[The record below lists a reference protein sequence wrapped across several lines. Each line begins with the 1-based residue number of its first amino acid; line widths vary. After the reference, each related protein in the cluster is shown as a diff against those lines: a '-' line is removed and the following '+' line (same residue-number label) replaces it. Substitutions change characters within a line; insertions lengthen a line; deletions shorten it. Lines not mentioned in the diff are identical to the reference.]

1 MNYFRKII
9 YFAIPYKKFAF
20 LNIFFNILYAIFS
33 ALSFLALI
41 PMLDVLFN
49 TTKVVHEVPKYD
61 GIINLKEFLINSL
74 NYYISESVIS
84 NPEEALLIAI
94 CLIILL
100 FFLKNLFNYLA
111 LFFITFL
118 RNGILKDLREK
129 LYEKSIKQSISFYSK
144 KKKGDI
150 LSRITSDVLEIQHS
164 FLSILELLIREPLT
178 ILFTLIVMFSIN
190 VNLTFFVIIFI
201 PVSGL
206 IISWIGKAL
215 KKFSLNVQKE
225 QGEFLSILE
234 ETLTGLNIIKIFNAE
249 ESFIKKFNSS
259 LNNFFKFSNKLL
271 NRQNI
276 ASPISEFLGIV
287 VIGCLLWYGGKMVL
301 INDSLNAT
309 TFISFMALAY
319 NILTP
324 AKSISKSFYSLK
336 KGDAAAE
343 RVIEILE
350 SENTIEDT
358 PYSTNINEFKSE
370 ISFKNIDFSYSRNFY
385 LKDFSLE
392 IKKGKSIA
400 LVGSSGS
407 GKTTLVNLINR
418 FYDIDSGKI
427 LIDNIE
433 IKNIKL
439 KSLRSLIGMVTQES
453 ILFNDTIKNN
463 ILIGDPAASE
473 ETIINAAKIANAH
486 EFIDSLPEKYLTNIG
501 DGGNKL
507 SGGQKQR
514 LAIARAIIKNPPILI
529 LDEATSS
536 LDSESEKSVQVA
548 LKNVMKN
555 RTSIVIAHRLSTI
568 SNVDKIIVMEKG
580 KIIESG
586 THKELLNTNSN
597 YKKLVEIQSF

>member
-1 MNYFRKII
+1 MNYFKKII

-49 TTKVVHEVPKYD
+49 TTKVVYEVPKYD

-84 NPEEALLIAI
+84 NPEGALLIAI

-118 RNGILKDLREK
+118 RNGILKDIREK

-190 VNLTFFVIIFI
+190 VKLTFFVIIFI

-225 QGEFLSILE
+225 QGEFLSILD

-249 ESFIKKFNSS
+249 ENFIKKFNSS

-276 ASPISEFLGIV
+276 ASPVSEFLGIV

-350 SENTIEDT
+350 SKNAIEDT
-358 PYSTNINEFKSE
+358 PYSTKINEFKSE
-370 ISFKNIDFSYSRNFY
+370 INFKNIHFSYSRNFY

-418 FYDIDSGKI
+418 FYDTDSGKI

-473 ETIINAAKIANAH
+473 ETLIKAAKIANAH

-536 LDSESEKSVQVA
+536 LDSESEKSVQIA

-555 RTSIVIAHRLSTI
+555 RTSIIIAHRLSTI

-580 KIIESG
+580 EIIETG
-586 THKELLNTNSN
+586 THKELLNTDST

>member
-49 TTKVVHEVPKYD
+49 TTKVVYEIPKYD

-84 NPEEALLIAI
+84 NPEESLLIAI

-276 ASPISEFLGIV
+276 ASPVSEFLGIV

-350 SENTIEDT
+350 SKNAIEDT

-370 ISFKNIDFSYSRNFY
+370 IKFKNIDFSYSRNFY

-427 LIDNIE
+427 LIDNVE

-548 LKNVMKN
+548 LNNVMKN
-555 RTSIVIAHRLSTI
+555 RTSIIIAHRLSTI
-568 SNVDKIIVMEKG
+568 SDVDKIIVMEKG
-580 KIIESG
+580 KIIETG
-586 THKELLNTNSN
+586 THKELLNTDSN

>member
-49 TTKVVHEVPKYD
+49 TTKVVYKVPKYD

-276 ASPISEFLGIV
+276 ASPVSEFLGIV

-350 SENTIEDT
+350 SENAIEDT
-358 PYSTNINEFKSE
+358 SYSTNINEFKSE
-370 ISFKNIDFSYSRNFY
+370 IKFKNIDFSYSRNFY

-473 ETIINAAKIANAH
+473 ETIIKAAKIANAH

-555 RTSIVIAHRLSTI
+555 RTSIIIAHRLSTI

-580 KIIESG
+580 KIIETG
-586 THKELLNTNSN
+586 THKELLNTDSN

>member
-49 TTKVVHEVPKYD
+49 TTKVVYEVPKYD

-74 NYYISESVIS
+74 NYYISESVLS

-276 ASPISEFLGIV
+276 ASPVSEFLGIV

-350 SENTIEDT
+350 SENAIEDT
-358 PYSTNINEFKSE
+358 PYSININEFKSE
-370 ISFKNIDFSYSRNFY
+370 INFKNIDFSYSRNFY

-400 LVGSSGS
+400 LIGSSGS

-418 FYDIDSGKI
+418 FYDTDSGKI

-473 ETIINAAKIANAH
+473 ETLIKAAKIANAH

>member
-1 MNYFRKII
+1 
-9 YFAIPYKKFAF
+9 
-20 LNIFFNILYAIFS
+20 
-33 ALSFLALI
+33 
-41 PMLDVLFN
+41 
-49 TTKVVHEVPKYD
+49 
-61 GIINLKEFLINSL
+61 
-74 NYYISESVIS
+74 
-84 NPEEALLIAI
+84 
-94 CLIILL
+94 
-100 FFLKNLFNYLA
+100 
-111 LFFITFL
+111 
-118 RNGILKDLREK
+118 
-129 LYEKSIKQSISFYSK
+129 
-144 KKKGDI
+144 
-150 LSRITSDVLEIQHS
+150 
-164 FLSILELLIREPLT
+164 
-178 ILFTLIVMFSIN
+178 MFSIN
-190 VNLTFFVIIFI
+190 VKLTFFVIIFI
-201 PVSGL
+201 PISGL

-249 ESFIKKFNSS
+249 ENFIKKFNSS

-276 ASPISEFLGIV
+276 ASPVSEFLGIV

-350 SENTIEDT
+350 SKNAIEDT
-358 PYSTNINEFKSE
+358 PYSTKINEFKSE
-370 ISFKNIDFSYSRNFY
+370 INFKNIHFSYSRNFY

-418 FYDIDSGKI
+418 FYDTDSGKI

-433 IKNIKL
+433 IKNINL

-463 ILIGDPAASE
+463 ILIGDPTASE
-473 ETIINAAKIANAH
+473 ETIIKAAKIANAH
-486 EFIDSLPEKYLTNIG
+486 DFIDSLPEKYLTNIG

-536 LDSESEKSVQVA
+536 LDSESEKSVQIA

-555 RTSIVIAHRLSTI
+555 RTSIIIAHRLSTI

-580 KIIESG
+580 EIIETG
-586 THKELLNTNSN
+586 THKELLNTDSN

>member
-9 YFAIPYKKFAF
+9 YFALPYKKFAF

-49 TTKVVHEVPKYD
+49 TTKVVYEVPKYD

-74 NYYISESVIS
+74 NYYISETVIS

-190 VNLTFFVIIFI
+190 VKLTFFVIIFI

-249 ESFIKKFNSS
+249 ENFIKKFNSS

-276 ASPISEFLGIV
+276 ASPVSEFLGIV

-350 SENTIEDT
+350 SKNAIEDT
-358 PYSTNINEFKSE
+358 PYSTKINEFKSE
-370 ISFKNIDFSYSRNFY
+370 INFKNIHFSYSRNFY

-473 ETIINAAKIANAH
+473 ETLIKAAKIANAH
-486 EFIDSLPEKYLTNIG
+486 DFIDSLPEKYLTNIG

-548 LKNVMKN
+548 LNNVMKN
-555 RTSIVIAHRLSTI
+555 RTSIIIAHRLSTI

>member
-9 YFAIPYKKFAF
+9 YFALPYKKFAF

-49 TTKVVHEVPKYD
+49 TTKVVYEVPKYD

-74 NYYISESVIS
+74 NYYISESVLS

-94 CLIILL
+94 SLIILL

-190 VNLTFFVIIFI
+190 VKLTFFVIIFI

-249 ESFIKKFNSS
+249 ENFIKKFNSS
-259 LNNFFKFSNKLL
+259 LNNFLKFSNKLL

-276 ASPISEFLGIV
+276 ASPVSEFLGIV

-350 SENTIEDT
+350 SKNAIEDT

-370 ISFKNIDFSYSRNFY
+370 IKFKNIDFSYSRNFY

-418 FYDIDSGKI
+418 FYDTDSGKI

-473 ETIINAAKIANAH
+473 ETLIKAAKIANAH
-486 EFIDSLPEKYLTNIG
+486 DFIDSLPEKYLTNIG

-536 LDSESEKSVQVA
+536 LDSESEKSVQIA

-555 RTSIVIAHRLSTI
+555 RTSIIIAHRLSTI

-580 KIIESG
+580 EIIETG
-586 THKELLNTNSN
+586 THKELLKTDST

>member
-9 YFAIPYKKFAF
+9 YFAVPYKKFAF

-41 PMLDVLFN
+41 PMLDVLFD
-49 TTKVVHEVPKYD
+49 TTKVVYEVPKYD
-61 GIINLKEFLINSL
+61 SIINLKEFLINSV

-276 ASPISEFLGIV
+276 ASPVSEFLGIV

-350 SENTIEDT
+350 SENAIEDT

-370 ISFKNIDFSYSRNFY
+370 IKFKNIDFSYSRNFY

-473 ETIINAAKIANAH
+473 ETIIKAAKIANAH

-597 YKKLVEIQSF
+597 YKKLVQIQSF

>member
-9 YFAIPYKKFAF
+9 YFALPYKKFAF

-49 TTKVVHEVPKYD
+49 TTKVVYEVPKYD

-74 NYYISESVIS
+74 NYYISESVLS

-94 CLIILL
+94 SLIILL

-276 ASPISEFLGIV
+276 ASPVSEFLGIV

-350 SENTIEDT
+350 SENAIEDT

-370 ISFKNIDFSYSRNFY
+370 INFKNIDFSYSRNFY

-418 FYDIDSGKI
+418 FYDTDSGKI

-473 ETIINAAKIANAH
+473 ETLIKAAKIANAH

>member
-9 YFAIPYKKFAF
+9 YFALPYKKFAF

-49 TTKVVHEVPKYD
+49 TTKVVYEVPKYD

-74 NYYISESVIS
+74 NYYISESVLS

-94 CLIILL
+94 SLIILL

-190 VNLTFFVIIFI
+190 VKLTFFVIIFI

-249 ESFIKKFNSS
+249 ENFIKKFNSS

-276 ASPISEFLGIV
+276 ASPVSEFLGIV

-350 SENTIEDT
+350 SKNAIEDT
-358 PYSTNINEFKSE
+358 PYSTKINEFKSE
-370 ISFKNIDFSYSRNFY
+370 INFKNIHFSYSRNFY

-418 FYDIDSGKI
+418 FYDTDSGKI

-433 IKNIKL
+433 IKNINL

-473 ETIINAAKIANAH
+473 ETLIKAAKIANAH
-486 EFIDSLPEKYLTNIG
+486 DFIDSLPEKYLTNIG

>member
-49 TTKVVHEVPKYD
+49 TTKIVYEVPKYD

-74 NYYISESVIS
+74 NYYISESVLS

-94 CLIILL
+94 SLIILL

-150 LSRITSDVLEIQHS
+150 LSRITSDVIEIQHS

-276 ASPISEFLGIV
+276 ASPVSEFLGIV

-350 SENTIEDT
+350 SENAIEDT

-370 ISFKNIDFSYSRNFY
+370 INFKNIDFSYSRNFY

-400 LVGSSGS
+400 LIGSSGS

-418 FYDIDSGKI
+418 FYDTDSGKI

-473 ETIINAAKIANAH
+473 ETLIKAAKIANAH

-536 LDSESEKSVQVA
+536 LDSESENSVQVA

>member
-9 YFAIPYKKFAF
+9 YFALPYKKFAF

-49 TTKVVHEVPKYD
+49 TTKVVYEVPKYD

-74 NYYISESVIS
+74 NYYISESVLS

-94 CLIILL
+94 SLIILL

-190 VNLTFFVIIFI
+190 VKLTFFVIIFI

-249 ESFIKKFNSS
+249 ENFIKKFNSS

-276 ASPISEFLGIV
+276 ASPVSEFLGIV

-350 SENTIEDT
+350 SKNAIEDT
-358 PYSTNINEFKSE
+358 PYSTKINEFKSE
-370 ISFKNIDFSYSRNFY
+370 INFKNIHFSYSRNFY

-418 FYDIDSGKI
+418 FYDTDSGKI

-433 IKNIKL
+433 IKNINL

-463 ILIGDPAASE
+463 ILIGDPTASE
-473 ETIINAAKIANAH
+473 ETIIKAAKIANAH
-486 EFIDSLPEKYLTNIG
+486 DFIDSLPEKYLTNIG

-536 LDSESEKSVQVA
+536 LDSESEKSVQIA

-555 RTSIVIAHRLSTI
+555 RTSIIIAHRLSTI

-580 KIIESG
+580 EIIETG
-586 THKELLNTNSN
+586 THKELLKTDST

>member
-9 YFAIPYKKFAF
+9 YFALPYKKFAF

-49 TTKVVHEVPKYD
+49 TTKVVYEVPKYD

-74 NYYISESVIS
+74 NYYISESVLS

-94 CLIILL
+94 SLIILL

-276 ASPISEFLGIV
+276 ASPVSEFLGIV

-350 SENTIEDT
+350 SENAIEDT

-370 ISFKNIDFSYSRNFY
+370 INFKNIDFSYSRNFY

-400 LVGSSGS
+400 LIGSSGS

-418 FYDIDSGKI
+418 FYDTDSGKI

-473 ETIINAAKIANAH
+473 ETLIKAAKIANAH

>member
-9 YFAIPYKKFAF
+9 YFALPYKKFAF

-49 TTKVVHEVPKYD
+49 TTKVVYEVPKYD

-74 NYYISESVIS
+74 NYYISESVLS

-94 CLIILL
+94 SLIILL

-190 VNLTFFVIIFI
+190 INLTFFVIIFI

-276 ASPISEFLGIV
+276 ASPVSEFLGIV

-324 AKSISKSFYSLK
+324 AKSISKSYYSLK

-350 SENTIEDT
+350 SENAIEDT
-358 PYSTNINEFKSE
+358 PYSTNINKFKSE
-370 ISFKNIDFSYSRNFY
+370 INFKNIDFSYSRNFY

-418 FYDIDSGKI
+418 FYDTDSGKI

-433 IKNIKL
+433 IKNINL

-473 ETIINAAKIANAH
+473 ETLIKAAKIANAH
-486 EFIDSLPEKYLTNIG
+486 DFIDSLPEKYLTNIG

-580 KIIESG
+580 EIIETG
-586 THKELLNTNSN
+586 THKELLKTDST

>member
-9 YFAIPYKKFAF
+9 YFAVPYKKFAF

-41 PMLDVLFN
+41 PMLDVLFD
-49 TTKVVHEVPKYD
+49 TTKVVYEVPKYD
-61 GIINLKEFLINSL
+61 SIINLKEFLINSV

-150 LSRITSDVLEIQHS
+150 LSRITSDVLEIQNS

-178 ILFTLIVMFSIN
+178 ILFTLIIMFSIN
-190 VNLTFFVIIFI
+190 IKLTFFVIIFI

-249 ESFIKKFNSS
+249 ESFIKKFNNS

-276 ASPISEFLGIV
+276 ASPVSEFLGIV

-301 INDSLNAT
+301 IDDSLNAT

-324 AKSISKSFYSLK
+324 AKSLSKSFYSLK

-350 SENTIEDT
+350 SKNAIEDT
-358 PYSTNINEFKSE
+358 PYSTKINEFKSE
-370 ISFKNIDFSYSRNFY
+370 IKFKNIDFSYSRNFY
-385 LKDFSLE
+385 LKEFSLE
-392 IKKGKSIA
+392 IKKGESIA

-418 FYDIDSGKI
+418 FYDTDSGKI

-433 IKNIKL
+433 IKKIKL

-473 ETIINAAKIANAH
+473 ETIIKAAKIANAH

-580 KIIESG
+580 EIIETG
-586 THKELLNTNSN
+586 THKELLNINST

>member
-9 YFAIPYKKFAF
+9 YFALPYKKFAF

-49 TTKVVHEVPKYD
+49 TTKVVYEVPKYD

-74 NYYISESVIS
+74 NYYISESVLS

-94 CLIILL
+94 SLIILL

-190 VNLTFFVIIFI
+190 INLTFFVIIFI

-259 LNNFFKFSNKLL
+259 LNNFLKFSNKLL

-276 ASPISEFLGIV
+276 ASPVSEFLGIV

-324 AKSISKSFYSLK
+324 AKSISKSYYSLK

-350 SENTIEDT
+350 SENAIEDT
-358 PYSTNINEFKSE
+358 PYSTNINKFKSE
-370 ISFKNIDFSYSRNFY
+370 INFKNIDFSYSRNFY

-418 FYDIDSGKI
+418 FYDTDSGKI

-473 ETIINAAKIANAH
+473 ETLIKAAKIANAH
-486 EFIDSLPEKYLTNIG
+486 DFIDSLPEKYLTNIG

>member
-9 YFAIPYKKFAF
+9 YFAVPYKKFAF

-41 PMLDVLFN
+41 PMLDVLFD
-49 TTKVVHEVPKYD
+49 TTKVVYEVPKYD
-61 GIINLKEFLINSL
+61 SIINLKEFLINSV

-150 LSRITSDVLEIQHS
+150 LSRITSDVLEIQNS

-178 ILFTLIVMFSIN
+178 ILFTLIIMFSIN
-190 VNLTFFVIIFI
+190 IKLTFFVIIFI

-249 ESFIKKFNSS
+249 ESFIKKFNNS

-276 ASPISEFLGIV
+276 ASPVSEFLGIV

-301 INDSLNAT
+301 IDDSLNAT

-324 AKSISKSFYSLK
+324 AKSLSKSFYSLK

-350 SENTIEDT
+350 SKNAIEDT
-358 PYSTNINEFKSE
+358 PYSTKINEFKSE
-370 ISFKNIDFSYSRNFY
+370 IKFKNIDFSYSRNFY
-385 LKDFSLE
+385 LKEFSLE
-392 IKKGKSIA
+392 IKKGESIA

-418 FYDIDSGKI
+418 FYDTDSGKI

-433 IKNIKL
+433 IKKIKL

-473 ETIINAAKIANAH
+473 ETIIKAAKIANAH

-555 RTSIVIAHRLSTI
+555 RTSIIIAHRLSTI

-580 KIIESG
+580 EIIETG
-586 THKELLNTNSN
+586 THKELLNINST

>member
-49 TTKVVHEVPKYD
+49 TTKVVYEVPKYD

-84 NPEEALLIAI
+84 NPEGALLIAI

-276 ASPISEFLGIV
+276 ASPVSEFLGIV

-350 SENTIEDT
+350 SKNAIEDT

-370 ISFKNIDFSYSRNFY
+370 IKFKNIDFSYSRNFY

-473 ETIINAAKIANAH
+473 ETIIKAAKIANAH

-548 LKNVMKN
+548 LNNVMKN
-555 RTSIVIAHRLSTI
+555 RTSIIIAHRLSTI

-580 KIIESG
+580 KIIETG
-586 THKELLNTNSN
+586 THKELLNTDSN

>member
-49 TTKVVHEVPKYD
+49 TTKVINEVPKYD

-74 NYYISESVIS
+74 NYYISESIIS

-276 ASPISEFLGIV
+276 ASPVSEFLGIV

-350 SENTIEDT
+350 SENAIEDT
-358 PYSTNINEFKSE
+358 SYSTNINEFKSE
-370 ISFKNIDFSYSRNFY
+370 IKFKNIDFSYSRNFY

-473 ETIINAAKIANAH
+473 ETIIKAAKIANAH

-568 SNVDKIIVMEKG
+568 SSVDKIIVMEKG
-580 KIIESG
+580 KIIETG
-586 THKELLNTNSN
+586 THKELLNTDSN

>member
-49 TTKVVHEVPKYD
+49 TTKVVYKVPKYD

-276 ASPISEFLGIV
+276 ASPVSEFLGIV

-350 SENTIEDT
+350 SENAIEDT

-370 ISFKNIDFSYSRNFY
+370 IKFKNIDFSYSRNFY

-473 ETIINAAKIANAH
+473 ETIIKAAKIANAH

-597 YKKLVEIQSF
+597 YKKLVQIQSF

>member
-49 TTKVVHEVPKYD
+49 TTKVVYEVPKYD

-74 NYYISESVIS
+74 NYYISESVLS

-94 CLIILL
+94 SLIILL

-190 VNLTFFVIIFI
+190 INLTFFVIIFI

-276 ASPISEFLGIV
+276 ASPVSEFLGIV

-350 SENTIEDT
+350 SKNAIEDT

-370 ISFKNIDFSYSRNFY
+370 IKFKNIDFSYSRNFY

-418 FYDIDSGKI
+418 FYDTDSGKI

-433 IKNIKL
+433 IKNINL

-463 ILIGDPAASE
+463 ILIGDPTASE
-473 ETIINAAKIANAH
+473 ETIIKAAKIANAH
-486 EFIDSLPEKYLTNIG
+486 DFIDSLPEKYLTNIG

-555 RTSIVIAHRLSTI
+555 RTSIIIAHRLSTI

-597 YKKLVEIQSF
+597 YKKLVKIQSF

>member
-9 YFAIPYKKFAF
+9 YFALPYKKFAF

-49 TTKVVHEVPKYD
+49 TTKVVYEVPKYD

-74 NYYISESVIS
+74 NYYISESVLS

-94 CLIILL
+94 SLIILL

-276 ASPISEFLGIV
+276 ASPVSEFLGIV

-350 SENTIEDT
+350 SENAIEDT
-358 PYSTNINEFKSE
+358 PYSININEFKSE
-370 ISFKNIDFSYSRNFY
+370 INFKNIDFSYSRNFY

-418 FYDIDSGKI
+418 FYDTDSGKI

-473 ETIINAAKIANAH
+473 ETLIKAAKIANAH

>member
-1 MNYFRKII
+1 MNYFKKII
-9 YFAIPYKKFAF
+9 YFAVPYKKYAL

-49 TTKVVHEVPKYD
+49 TTKIVYEVPKYD
-61 GIINLKEFLINSL
+61 GIINLKDFLINTL

-84 NPEEALLIAI
+84 NPEKALLIAI
-94 CLIILL
+94 SLIILL

-129 LYEKSIKQSISFYSK
+129 LYEKSIKQSVSFYSE

-178 ILFTLIVMFSIN
+178 IIFTLIVMFSIN
-190 VNLTFFVIIFI
+190 IKLTFFVIFFI

-215 KKFSLNVQKE
+215 KRLSLNVQKE

-234 ETLTGLNIIKIFNAE
+234 ETITGLNIIKIFNAE
-249 ESFIKKFNSS
+249 NNFIKKFNNS
-259 LNNFFKFSNKLL
+259 LNNFFKFSNNLL

-301 INDSLNAT
+301 LDDSLSAT

-350 SENTIEDT
+350 SENIIEDN
-358 PYSTNINEFKSE
+358 PNSIKIDEFKSE
-370 ISFKNIDFSYSRNFY
+370 IKFKNIDFSYSKNFY
-385 LKDFSLE
+385 LKKFSLE

-407 GKTTLVNLINR
+407 GKTTVVNLINR
-418 FYDIDSGKI
+418 FYDIDSGEI
-427 LIDNIE
+427 LIDDKE
-433 IKNIKL
+433 IKKIKL
-439 KSLRSLIGMVTQES
+439 KSLRGLIGMVTQES

-463 ILIGDPAASE
+463 ILIGDPSASE
-473 ETIINAAKIANAH
+473 ETLIKVAKIANVH
-486 EFIDSLPEKYLTNIG
+486 DFINSLPEKYMTNIG

-536 LDSESEKSVQVA
+536 LDSESEKSVQIA

-555 RTSIVIAHRLSTI
+555 RTSIIIAHRLSTI
-568 SNVDKIIVMEKG
+568 SDVDKIVVMEKG
-580 KIIESG
+580 EILETG
-586 THKELLNTNSN
+586 THKELLKTNSN

>member
-1 MNYFRKII
+1 MNYFKKII

-49 TTKVVHEVPKYD
+49 TTKVVYEVPKYD

-74 NYYISESVIS
+74 NYYISESVLS

-94 CLIILL
+94 SLIILL

-276 ASPISEFLGIV
+276 ASPVSEFLGIV

-350 SENTIEDT
+350 SKNAIEDT

-370 ISFKNIDFSYSRNFY
+370 IKFKNIDFSYSRNFY

-418 FYDIDSGKI
+418 FYDTDSGKI

-463 ILIGDPAASE
+463 ILIGDPTASE
-473 ETIINAAKIANAH
+473 ETIIKAAKIANAH
-486 EFIDSLPEKYLTNIG
+486 DFIDSLPEKYLTNIG

>member
-1 MNYFRKII
+1 
-9 YFAIPYKKFAF
+9 
-20 LNIFFNILYAIFS
+20 
-33 ALSFLALI
+33 
-41 PMLDVLFN
+41 
-49 TTKVVHEVPKYD
+49 
-61 GIINLKEFLINSL
+61 
-74 NYYISESVIS
+74 
-84 NPEEALLIAI
+84 
-94 CLIILL
+94 
-100 FFLKNLFNYLA
+100 
-111 LFFITFL
+111 
-118 RNGILKDLREK
+118 
-129 LYEKSIKQSISFYSK
+129 
-144 KKKGDI
+144 
-150 LSRITSDVLEIQHS
+150 
-164 FLSILELLIREPLT
+164 
-178 ILFTLIVMFSIN
+178 
-190 VNLTFFVIIFI
+190 
-201 PVSGL
+201 
-206 IISWIGKAL
+206 
-215 KKFSLNVQKE
+215 
-225 QGEFLSILE
+225 
-234 ETLTGLNIIKIFNAE
+234 
-249 ESFIKKFNSS
+249 
-259 LNNFFKFSNKLL
+259 
-271 NRQNI
+271 
-276 ASPISEFLGIV
+276 
-287 VIGCLLWYGGKMVL
+287 MVL

-350 SENTIEDT
+350 SKNAIEDT
-358 PYSTNINEFKSE
+358 PYSTKINEFKSE
-370 ISFKNIDFSYSRNFY
+370 INFKNIDFSYSRNFY

-473 ETIINAAKIANAH
+473 ETIIKAAKIANAH

-536 LDSESEKSVQVA
+536 LDSESEKSVQIA

-555 RTSIVIAHRLSTI
+555 RTSIIIAHRLSTI

>member
-49 TTKVVHEVPKYD
+49 TTKVVYKVPKYD

-276 ASPISEFLGIV
+276 ASPVSEFLGIV

-350 SENTIEDT
+350 SENAIEDT
-358 PYSTNINEFKSE
+358 SYSTNINEFKSE
-370 ISFKNIDFSYSRNFY
+370 IKFKNIDFSYSRNFY

-473 ETIINAAKIANAH
+473 ETIIKAAKIANAH

-568 SNVDKIIVMEKG
+568 SSVDKIIVMEKG
-580 KIIESG
+580 KIIETG
-586 THKELLNTNSN
+586 THKELLNTDSN

>member
-1 MNYFRKII
+1 MNYFKKII

-49 TTKVVHEVPKYD
+49 TTKVVYEVPKYD

-74 NYYISESVIS
+74 NYYISESVLS

-94 CLIILL
+94 SLIILL

-190 VNLTFFVIIFI
+190 VKLTFFVIIFI

-249 ESFIKKFNSS
+249 ENFIKKFNSS

-276 ASPISEFLGIV
+276 ASPVSEFLGIV

-350 SENTIEDT
+350 SKNAIEDT
-358 PYSTNINEFKSE
+358 PYSTKINEFKSE
-370 ISFKNIDFSYSRNFY
+370 INFKNIHFSYSRNFY

-418 FYDIDSGKI
+418 FYDTDSGKI

-433 IKNIKL
+433 IKNINL

-463 ILIGDPAASE
+463 ILIGDPTASE
-473 ETIINAAKIANAH
+473 ETIIKAAKIANAH
-486 EFIDSLPEKYLTNIG
+486 DFIDSLPEKYLTNIG

-536 LDSESEKSVQVA
+536 LDSESEKSVQIA

-555 RTSIVIAHRLSTI
+555 RTSIIIAHRLSTI

-580 KIIESG
+580 KIIETG
-586 THKELLNTNSN
+586 THKELLNTDST

>member
-9 YFAIPYKKFAF
+9 YFALPYKKFAF

-49 TTKVVHEVPKYD
+49 TTKVVYEVPKYD

-74 NYYISESVIS
+74 NYYISESVLS

-94 CLIILL
+94 SLIILL

-276 ASPISEFLGIV
+276 ASPVSEFLGIV

-350 SENTIEDT
+350 SENAIEDT
-358 PYSTNINEFKSE
+358 PYSININEFKSE
-370 ISFKNIDFSYSRNFY
+370 INFKNIDFSYSRNFY

-400 LVGSSGS
+400 LIGSSGS

-418 FYDIDSGKI
+418 FYDTDSGKI

-473 ETIINAAKIANAH
+473 ETLIKAAKIANAH

>member
-49 TTKVVHEVPKYD
+49 TTKVVYEVPKYE

-84 NPEEALLIAI
+84 NPEGALLIAI

-190 VNLTFFVIIFI
+190 VKLTFFVIIFI

-249 ESFIKKFNSS
+249 ENFIKKFNSS
-259 LNNFFKFSNKLL
+259 LNNFLKFSNKLL

-276 ASPISEFLGIV
+276 ASPVSEFLGIV

-324 AKSISKSFYSLK
+324 AKSISKSYYSLK

-350 SENTIEDT
+350 SENAIEDT

-370 ISFKNIDFSYSRNFY
+370 IKFKNIDFSYSRNFY

-418 FYDIDSGKI
+418 FYDTDSGKI

-433 IKNIKL
+433 IKNINL

-463 ILIGDPAASE
+463 ILIGDPTASE
-473 ETIINAAKIANAH
+473 ETIIKAAKIANAH
-486 EFIDSLPEKYLTNIG
+486 DFIDSLPEKYLTNIG

-536 LDSESEKSVQVA
+536 LDSESEKSVQIA

-555 RTSIVIAHRLSTI
+555 RTSIIIAHRLSTI

-580 KIIESG
+580 EIIETG
-586 THKELLNTNSN
+586 THKELLKTDST

>member
-9 YFAIPYKKFAF
+9 YFALPYKKFAF

-49 TTKVVHEVPKYD
+49 TTKVVYEVPKYD

-74 NYYISESVIS
+74 NYYISESVLS

-94 CLIILL
+94 SLIILL

-276 ASPISEFLGIV
+276 ASPVSEFLGIV

-350 SENTIEDT
+350 SKNAIEDN
-358 PYSTNINEFKSE
+358 PYSTKINEFKSE
-370 ISFKNIDFSYSRNFY
+370 IKFKNIHFSYSRNFY
-385 LKDFSLE
+385 LKEFSLE

-418 FYDIDSGKI
+418 FYDTDSGKI

-473 ETIINAAKIANAH
+473 ETLIKAAKIANAH

>member
-9 YFAIPYKKFAF
+9 YFALPYKKFAF

-49 TTKVVHEVPKYD
+49 TTKVVYEVPKYD

-84 NPEEALLIAI
+84 NPEGALLIAI

-190 VNLTFFVIIFI
+190 INLTFFVIIFI

-276 ASPISEFLGIV
+276 ASPVSEFLGIV

-324 AKSISKSFYSLK
+324 AKSISKSYYSLK

-350 SENTIEDT
+350 SENAIEDT
-358 PYSTNINEFKSE
+358 PYSTNINKFKSE
-370 ISFKNIDFSYSRNFY
+370 INFKNIDFSYSRNFY

-433 IKNIKL
+433 IKNINL

-463 ILIGDPAASE
+463 ILIGDPTASE
-473 ETIINAAKIANAH
+473 ETIIKAAKIANAH
-486 EFIDSLPEKYLTNIG
+486 DFIDSLPEKYLTNIG

-536 LDSESEKSVQVA
+536 LDSESEKSVQIA

-555 RTSIVIAHRLSTI
+555 RTSIIIAHRLSTI

-580 KIIESG
+580 EIIETG
-586 THKELLNTNSN
+586 THKELLKTDST

>member
-1 MNYFRKII
+1 M
-9 YFAIPYKKFAF
+9 
-20 LNIFFNILYAIFS
+20 
-33 ALSFLALI
+33 
-41 PMLDVLFN
+41 
-49 TTKVVHEVPKYD
+49 
-61 GIINLKEFLINSL
+61 
-74 NYYISESVIS
+74 
-84 NPEEALLIAI
+84 
-94 CLIILL
+94 
-100 FFLKNLFNYLA
+100 
-111 LFFITFL
+111 

-150 LSRITSDVLEIQHS
+150 LSRITSDVIEIQHS

-190 VNLTFFVIIFI
+190 VKLTFFVIIFI

-206 IISWIGKAL
+206 IISSIGKAL

-249 ESFIKKFNSS
+249 ENFIKKFNSS

-276 ASPISEFLGIV
+276 ASPVSEFLGIV

-350 SENTIEDT
+350 SKNAIEDT
-358 PYSTNINEFKSE
+358 PYSTKINEFKSE
-370 ISFKNIDFSYSRNFY
+370 INFKNIHFSYSRNFY

-473 ETIINAAKIANAH
+473 ETLIKAAKIANAH
-486 EFIDSLPEKYLTNIG
+486 DFIDSLPEKYLTNIG

-536 LDSESEKSVQVA
+536 LDSESEKSVQIA

-555 RTSIVIAHRLSTI
+555 RTSIIIAHRLSTI

-580 KIIESG
+580 KIIETG
-586 THKELLNTNSN
+586 THKELLNTDST

>member
-49 TTKVVHEVPKYD
+49 TTKVVYEIPKYD

-276 ASPISEFLGIV
+276 ASPVSEFLGIV

-350 SENTIEDT
+350 SKNAIEDT

-370 ISFKNIDFSYSRNFY
+370 IKFKNIDFSYSRNFY

-418 FYDIDSGKI
+418 FYDTDSGKI

-555 RTSIVIAHRLSTI
+555 RTSIIIAHRLSTI
-568 SNVDKIIVMEKG
+568 SDVDKIIVMEKG
-580 KIIESG
+580 KIIETG
-586 THKELLNTNSN
+586 THKELLNTDSN

>member
-49 TTKVVHEVPKYD
+49 TTKVVYEVPKYD

-276 ASPISEFLGIV
+276 ASPVSEFLGIV

-350 SENTIEDT
+350 SENAIEDT

-370 ISFKNIDFSYSRNFY
+370 IIFKNIDFSYSRNFY

-400 LVGSSGS
+400 LIGSSGS

-473 ETIINAAKIANAH
+473 ETIIKAAKIANAH

-597 YKKLVEIQSF
+597 YKKLVQIQSF

>member
-1 MNYFRKII
+1 MNYFKKII

-49 TTKVVHEVPKYD
+49 TTKVVYEVPKYD

-84 NPEEALLIAI
+84 NPEGALLIAI

-118 RNGILKDLREK
+118 RNGILKDIREK

-190 VNLTFFVIIFI
+190 VKLTFFVIIFI

-249 ESFIKKFNSS
+249 ENFIKKFNSS

-276 ASPISEFLGIV
+276 ASPVSEFLGIV

-350 SENTIEDT
+350 SKNAIEDT
-358 PYSTNINEFKSE
+358 PYSTKINEFKSE
-370 ISFKNIDFSYSRNFY
+370 INFKNIHFSYSRNFY

-418 FYDIDSGKI
+418 FYDTDSGKI

-433 IKNIKL
+433 IKNINL

-463 ILIGDPAASE
+463 ILIGDPTASE
-473 ETIINAAKIANAH
+473 ETIIKAAKIANAH
-486 EFIDSLPEKYLTNIG
+486 DFIDSLPEKYLTNIG

-536 LDSESEKSVQVA
+536 LDSESEKSVQIA

-555 RTSIVIAHRLSTI
+555 RTSIIIAHRLSTI

-580 KIIESG
+580 EIIETG
-586 THKELLNTNSN
+586 THKELLNTDST

>member
-9 YFAIPYKKFAF
+9 YFALPYKKFAF

-49 TTKVVHEVPKYD
+49 TTKVVYEVPKYD

-74 NYYISESVIS
+74 NYYISESVLS

-94 CLIILL
+94 SLIILL

-190 VNLTFFVIIFI
+190 INLTFFVIIFI

-276 ASPISEFLGIV
+276 ASPVSEFLGIV

-324 AKSISKSFYSLK
+324 AKSISKSYYSLK

-350 SENTIEDT
+350 SENAIEDT
-358 PYSTNINEFKSE
+358 PYSTNINKFKSE
-370 ISFKNIDFSYSRNFY
+370 INFKNIDFSYSRNFY

-418 FYDIDSGKI
+418 FYDTDSGKI

-473 ETIINAAKIANAH
+473 ETLIKAAKIANAH
-486 EFIDSLPEKYLTNIG
+486 DFIDSLPEKYLTNIG